1 MALNKYSAVYYG
13 HTIDKNNR
21 YLNFIEPNADNVE
34 LSAVLDI
41 GGFTLTTYAN
51 RLAKALNT
59 AGTQE
64 YTVDIDRATG
74 QLTINSSDIFTLLV
88 ATGSQL
94 TVSAWELSGFTGG
107 LDLSGSDTYTGESRS
122 GSVYIT
128 QTPLHNFSDFPNN
141 KEKAEAEVRTTP
153 AGITEVI
160 SYSVQQRLKCD
171 LPLITNYIPQR
182 YIRATATGVS
192 EARDFM
198 DYAITKAPLEFIYD
212 FEDADNFV
220 SCILD
225 KTRESREGVGYEL
238 VERVKDELPGYYQ
251 LTGLVFLRI
260 EVQ

>member
-1 MALNKYSAVYYG
+1 MALKKYSAINYG
-13 HTIDKNNR
+13 HTITKNNR
-21 YLNFIEPNADNVE
+21 YINFIEPNADNIE

-64 YTVDIDRATG
+64 YTVDVDRTTG
-74 QLTINSSDIFTLLV
+74 RLTISSTDIFTLLV
-88 ATGSQL
+88 DTGSQK
-94 TVSAWELSGFTGG
+94 TVSAFTISGFTGS
-107 LDLSGSDTYTGESRS
+107 DLSGADNYESDSRS

-128 QTPLHNFSDFPNN
+128 QTPLHNFSDFPYN
-141 KEKAEAEVRTTP
+141 KEKSEAQVRTTP
-153 AGITEVI
+153 AGITEVV
-160 SYSVQQRLKCD
+160 SYSVLQRLKCD

-182 YIRATATGVS
+182 YIRATATGVD
-192 EARDFM
+192 EAEAFM

-212 FEDADNFV
+212 YQDPDVFV

-225 KTRESREGVGYEL
+225 KTKQSREGVGYEL
-238 VERVKDELPGYYQ
+238 VERVKDELPGYYE